1 MKIVFLGTPDFSVPC
16 LQALAKREQVLA
28 VLTQPDKP
36 KGRGYRMIPTPVKTA
51 AQTLGI
57 PVYQPNSLR
66 KGEEAE
72 EAFSLL
78 QQLQPDLIVVVAYG
92 QILPKQILELPPYG
106 CINIHASLLPRWR
119 GAAPIQRCIL
129 AGDTVTGVTS
139 MQMAEGL
146 DTGDMLVKASLEIG
160 ENETASELHDRLAAL
175 GAEVLLET
183 VGRLEDGTLTAEP
196 QNDEDSCYAAML
208 TRSLSALNFQKS
220 AAELHNVIRGVT
232 GYGFL
237 EGKRMKIYRSQC
249 TAEHSDA
256 PAGTVV
262 DSKRF
267 LVACGDGCCLELRE
281 VQLDGG
287 KRLRVEDF
295 LRGFR
300 LEKGMRFSAEPEQA

>member
-16 LQALAKREQVLA
+16 LQALAAREQVLA

-36 KGRGYRMIPTPVKTA
+36 KGRGYRMIPTPVKAA
-51 AQTLGI
+51 AQALGI
-57 PVYQPNSLR
+57 PVYQPISLR

-72 EAFSLL
+72 AAVSLL
-78 QQLQPDLIVVVAYG
+78 RQLQPELIVVVAYG
-92 QILPKQILELPPYG
+92 QLLPKQILELPPYG

-183 VGRLEDGTLTAEP
+183 VQRLKDGTLTAEP
-196 QNDEDSCYAAML
+196 QNDGDSCYAAML

-232 GYGFL
+232 GYAFL

-249 TAEHSDA
+249 AADQSDA
-256 PAGTVV
+256 SAGTVV
-262 DSKRF
+262 DPKRF
-267 LVACGDGCCLELRE
+267 LVACGDGHCLELKE
-281 VQLDGG
+281 VQMDGG
-287 KRLRVEDF
+287 KRLRAEDF

-300 LEKGMRFSAEPEQA
+300 VEKGMRFSAEPEQV